1 MNLPELVITSEA
13 CLTQMSQAYAGGHM
27 VVAMTVLEQ
36 DAPRYGIFRLLSAPS
51 GRSVAVSSM
60 VEKPNAGTEP
70 LAAGG
75 RYILDQALFSTLSG
89 IARGTGGKI
98 QLTDAITVDAAR
110 LTLTAFRFSS
120 QRFDCGRH
128 DGLVEADLARQ
139 HEVKRQ
145 CIGALFGMDASKRQ
159 VRINDTP
166 PSARRLD
173 GRATALEGRTT

>member
-1 MNLPELVITSEA
+1 MNLPEHVITSEA

-36 DAPRYGIFRLLSAPS
+36 DAPRYGIFRLLGAPS

-60 VEKPNAGTEP
+60 VEKPNAGTES

-98 QLTDAITVDAAR
+98 QLTDAITVDAVVVIAIN
-110 LTLTAFRFSS
+110 
-120 QRFDCGRH
+120 GEE
-128 DGLVEADLARQ
+128 GL
-139 HEVKRQ
+139 
-145 CIGALFGMDASKRQ
+145 
-159 VRINDTP
+159 
-166 PSARRLD
+166 
-173 GRATALEGRTT
+173 